1 MKHMLLLLSV
11 MVFCVQKSFAS
22 DVTFDSLAVTMERY
36 EQDLDDGIGTLTLRN
51 NTKKTVRNIKFQMCL
66 FGMDGT
72 PLDTA
77 TIYKDHVE
85 IAPLSTKR
93 FDIPAFLRYNR
104 YSYYTSFTRFENR
117 CFKAKFRLLGYNAP
131 ALSSKLQGFVADLT
145 NYDSRVYDVVE
156 QMPFFQGGSDALRKY
171 LRESINYPDPNKYA
185 CMMYSQGRVVVSFV
199 VEPDGSLSTF
209 RVTRSIDTW
218 NDNEALR
225 VVRNMPHWI
234 PGKRNGVP
242 VRVRYSVP
250 VSFVLQ

>member
-1 MKHMLLLLSV
+1 MRHLLLLLSV
-11 MVFCVQKSFAS
+11 MVFCSQKSFPS
-22 DVTFDSLAVTMERY
+22 DATVDSLAVTMENY

-72 PLDTA
+72 PLDTG
-77 TIYKDHVE
+77 TIYKDNVD
-85 IAPLSTKR
+85 IAPLSTIR
-93 FDIPAFLRYNR
+93 FDVPAFLRYNR
-104 YSYYTSFTRFENR
+104 YSYYTSFTRFEDR
-117 CFKAKFRLLGYNAP
+117 CFKVKFRLLGYNDP
-131 ALSSKLQGFVADLT
+131 ALSSKLQGFVKDLT
-145 NYDSRVYDVVE
+145 KYDSRVYDVVE
-156 QMPFFQGGSDALRKY
+156 QMPSYPGGPDALQKY

-185 CMMYSQGRVVVSFV
+185 CVMYSQGRVVVSFV

-218 NDNEALR
+218 NDKEALR
-225 VVRNMPHWI
+225 VVRSMPHWI
-234 PGKRNGVP
+234 PGKRNGAP